1 MDSLLE
7 IRNLK
12 VSFFPAAGQVHAVRG
27 VSLHV
32 GRGESVGVVGE
43 SGSGKSVTFL
53 SVLRLLAST
62 GRITGGE
69 ILFDGKDL
77 VRLSPGE
84 LKAVRGK
91 SVSMIFQDPMSSLN
105 PLIQAGKQVEE
116 MITAH
121 ERGLSRAER
130 RRRVLDLLHQVH
142 IPEPEKRLRHYPHEF
157 SGGMRQRVMIAMALA
172 CRPKLLI
179 ADEPTTA
186 LDVTIQDQIIRLL
199 KQLQSDLD
207 MSILFITHDLGVIAH
222 LCTKVIVM
230 YGGLVME
237 EAGIDDLFERPMH
250 PYTRSLLAS
259 IPGLDR
265 DRSLRL
271 HPIAGSPPDMSHP
284 PPGCPFA
291 PRCPYAMRVC
301 HLQQAPVIRLKG
313 SRLSSCWLLA
323 PGAPGEDNP
332 LAGTEALDG

>member
-1 MDSLLE
+1 
-7 IRNLK
+7 
-12 VSFFPAAGQVHAVRG
+12 
-27 VSLHV
+27 
-32 GRGESVGVVGE
+32 
-43 SGSGKSVTFL
+43 
-53 SVLRLLAST
+53 
-62 GRITGGE
+62 
-69 ILFDGKDL
+69 
-77 VRLSPGE
+77 
-84 LKAVRGK
+84 
-91 SVSMIFQDPMSSLN
+91 
-105 PLIQAGKQVEE
+105 
-116 MITAH
+116 
-121 ERGLSRAER
+121 
-130 RRRVLDLLHQVH
+130 
-142 IPEPEKRLRHYPHEF
+142 
-157 SGGMRQRVMIAMALA
+157 
-172 CRPKLLI
+172 
-179 ADEPTTA
+179 
-186 LDVTIQDQIIRLL
+186 
-199 KQLQSDLD
+199 
-207 MSILFITHDLGVIAH
+207 
-222 LCTKVIVM
+222 
-230 YGGLVME
+230 ME